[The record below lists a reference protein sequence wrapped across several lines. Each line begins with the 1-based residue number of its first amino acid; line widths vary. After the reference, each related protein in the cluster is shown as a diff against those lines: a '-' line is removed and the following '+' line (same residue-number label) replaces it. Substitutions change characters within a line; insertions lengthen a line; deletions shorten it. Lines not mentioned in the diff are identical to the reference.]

1 MLSDAWKSL
10 RARRRSSSSTERERG
25 EERHRGRH
33 TSRSRGQERGGSM
46 AVALGHCGLW
56 QSGSPLYTQP
66 GFMNGRDKGHTAGIV
81 LVRLSIMNAKS

>member
-1 MLSDAWKSL
+1 MSDAWKSL

-56 QSGSPLYTQP
+56 QS
-66 GFMNGRDKGHTAGIV
+66 
-81 LVRLSIMNAKS
+81 